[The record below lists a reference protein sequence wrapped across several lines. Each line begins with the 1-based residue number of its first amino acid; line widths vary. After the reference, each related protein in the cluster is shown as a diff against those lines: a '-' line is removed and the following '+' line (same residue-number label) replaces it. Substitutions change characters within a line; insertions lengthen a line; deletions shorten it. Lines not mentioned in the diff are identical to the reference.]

1 MRKYAKIEYR
11 IYNNTF
17 KIYIQKYTIKKV
29 TQNEKS
35 TQRRNPKRIKR

>member
-17 KIYIQKYTIKKV
+17 KIYIQNIHSKYTIKKGN
-29 TQNEKS
+29 TK
-35 TQRRNPKRIKR
+35 